1 MQEVQ
6 LALASNE
13 GSESSVDTDLQA
25 ATPRTATNNVVHR
38 HWLASSSNLHRPL
51 RFAAHISLNQPICG
65 LGDENR
71 PRLRQALQASRHIG
85 GIAHRS
91 VIHPQVIT
99 DAADDHHTGIQA
111 QAQVNLYVALGVELG
126 VIGADRFPH
135 HQRRHDRP

>member
-1 MQEVQ
+1 MQEVE

-13 GSESSVDTDLQA
+13 GSQPSVDTDLQA
-25 ATPRTATNNVVHR
+25 AAPRPATNNVVHR
-38 HWLASSSNLHRPL
+38 HRLASSSDLHRPL
-51 RFAAHISLNQPICG
+51 RFAAHVALNQPICG

-91 VIHPQVIT
+91 VIHTQVIA

-111 QAQVNLYVALGVELG
+111 QAQADLYVALGVEL
-126 VIGADRFPH
+126 AL
-135 HQRRHDRP
+135 